1 MLRDRRGVAS
11 FEFDV
16 DRTNSRCFY
25 AIVFA
30 QEVQLVPVGID
41 VARLNVRL
49 IANVDEMLRSQR
61 DPVAL
66 FRSKRVE
73 QCCKKT

>member
-1 MLRDRRGVAS
+1 VLRDRGGIAS
-11 FEFDV
+11 FESDV
-16 DRTNSRCFY
+16 DRTNSRCFHT
-25 AIVFA
+25 IVFA
-30 QEVQLVPVGID
+30 QEVQVVPFGID

-49 IANVDEMLRSQR
+49 IADVDEMLRSQR

-73 QCCKKT
+73 QRCKRE